1 MESQEKF
8 WSFHLSIFD
17 RFESDP
23 EEQLTD
29 RAWGRLA
36 LFLLVNWYNL
46 TVIVVFNAGNVP
58 FVHLSIHLNLG
69 SQFANA
75 WRLNLRSYKTYL
87 DLTSRYDLTS
97 WNFMQDCSKS
107 AEIRWLYLCWLENST
122 MAVTQELLISF
133 LNFGSWVSLVEV
145 TPRPASAVP
154 WDHFTVL
161 WSRQAQLSSLRVR
174 IYAFFGI
181 LLRFFDF
188 LII

>member
-1 MESQEKF
+1 MLSSKTRLQLTLSTTQSLVFYGSFGEIGVLEWSSSSSIFLMESQEKF

-36 LFLLVNWYNL
+36 QFLLVNWYNL

-75 WRLNLRSYKTYL
+75 
-87 DLTSRYDLTS
+87 
-97 WNFMQDCSKS
+97 
-107 AEIRWLYLCWLENST
+107 
-122 MAVTQELLISF
+122 
-133 LNFGSWVSLVEV
+133 
-145 TPRPASAVP
+145 
-154 WDHFTVL
+154 
-161 WSRQAQLSSLRVR
+161 
-174 IYAFFGI
+174 
-181 LLRFFDF
+181 
-188 LII
+188 